1 MAYFEPRSAHAQH
14 SAREHRGRLD
24 DDVSAFGIATD
35 RWSGEPLMQILR
47 WLMHFL
53 KKKSSILSPHY
64 NVIQLDI
71 AGRPSVSFFQDLR
84 EDR

>member
-1 MAYFEPRSAHAQH
+1 
-14 SAREHRGRLD
+14 
-24 DDVSAFGIATD
+24 
-35 RWSGEPLMQILR
+35 MQILR

-53 KKKSSILSPHY
+53 KNKSSILNPHY

-84 EDR
+84 EDRCDCRHSLF